1 MNTSSKKEF
10 SITIDGRTYQVKVEE
25 ITGGDLEVELNG
37 NIHRV
42 SMAEVASQ
50 EASSTNH
57 VAAKQG
63 VPTPV
68 VPANLSDRTIT
79 GKASEIFAPMP
90 GDIVKIMVKIG
101 DQVSIGQEICVLE
114 AMKMK
119 NVLRASSPGV
129 VKSIAVSIGQS
140 VNYGDVLV
148 RFES

>member
-10 SITIDGRTYQVKVEE
+10 SLTIDGKTYQVKVEE
-25 ITGGDLEVELNG
+25 TAEGELEVELDG
-37 NIHRV
+37 KIHRV
-42 SMAEVASQ
+42 SMAELVSQ
-50 EASSTNH
+50 EKALTPP
-57 VAAKQG
+57 AAKRG

-68 VPANLSDRTIT
+68 VPVYMSDRTNN
-79 GKASEIFAPMP
+79 GKANQLSAPMP

-101 DQVSIGQEICVLE
+101 DQVGMGQEICVLE

-119 NVLRASSPGV
+119 NILRASSPGV

-148 RFES
+148 QFEP